1 MLKNISSILY
11 RSHFK
16 TNSNTEEVV
25 DINIATII
33 EEVNIGD
40 EVNTVMAGIIEE
52 GVIIIEAEVREVVDF
67 SNNNHLT

>member
-40 EVNTVMAGIIEE
+40 EVNTVMDGIIEE

-67 SNNNHLT
+67 SNNNHLN

>member
-40 EVNTVMAGIIEE
+40 EVNTVMDGIIEE
-52 GVIIIEAEVREVVDF
+52 GVIIIGAEVREVVDF
-67 SNNNHLT
+67 SNNNHLN